1 MNEGMAKWG
10 KRGMGP
16 MVLQMNERTR
26 IEDPRNYGADVVN
39 DLRSFLTV
47 GGFAQCDPRRANFY
61 ELENGSHTFY
71 VHISPINGE
80 VTLLARWLSSPK
92 EACTSEAHLV
102 A

>member
-1 MNEGMAKWG
+1 ML
-10 KRGMGP
+10 
-16 MVLQMNERTR
+16 LQMNERTR
-26 IEDPRNYGADVVN
+26 IEDPRKYGADIVK
-39 DLRSFLTV
+39 DLRNFLAV
-47 GGFAQCDPRRANFY
+47 GGFAQRDPRRENFY
-61 ELENGSHTFY
+61 ELENGGHTFY